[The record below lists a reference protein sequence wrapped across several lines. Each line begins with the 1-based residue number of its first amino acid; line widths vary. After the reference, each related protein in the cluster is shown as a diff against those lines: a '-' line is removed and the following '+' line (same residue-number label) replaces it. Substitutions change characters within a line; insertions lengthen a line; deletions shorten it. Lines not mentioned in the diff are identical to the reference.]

1 MSQSFPAPPALEFAM
16 TISINLGKAYFVRP
30 TQYGSERAAVY
41 LLDGTV
47 EGPHIKG
54 IVVPNSGGDFPW
66 VRPDGVIDFDARY
79 LLQTD
84 DGANIYFQSRGY
96 RWGTPEAMAKMARR
110 EPVADNLYYMR
121 DGAKIRSAG
130 GQVRLAES
138 SRIRRARGK
147 DPRRESH
154 SLLQGFVSHEHT
166 RTHDLRHGAH
176 ARRQLHRAAPRVV
189 HRRPL
194 AGGAIG

>member
-1 MSQSFPAPPALEFAM
+1 MNDHSPTPPALEFAM
-16 TISINLGKAYFVRP
+16 TISINLGKAYWVRP

-47 EGPHIKG
+47 HGPAING

-96 RWGTPEAMAKMARR
+96 RWGTPEAMAAMSRR
-110 EPVADNLYYMR
+110 EPVADDSYYMR
-121 DGAKIRSAG
+121 TVPKFEAPAG
-130 GQVRLAES
+130 KYDWLNRHVFVGRAEKTPAGN
-138 SRIRRARGK
+138 RIHYFK
-147 DPRRESH
+147 V
-154 SLLQGFVSHEHT
+154 L
-166 RTHDLRHGAH
+166 
-176 ARRQLHRAAPRVV
+176 
-189 HRRPL
+189 
-194 AGGAIG
+194 

>member
-30 TQYGSERAAVY
+30 SQYGSERAAVY

-47 EGPHIKG
+47 EGPNIKG

-110 EPVADNLYYMR
+110 EAGGRQPLLHAH
-121 DGAKIRSAG
+121 GAQVRGAG

-138 SRIRRARGK
+138 SRIRRAGGK
-147 DPRRESH
+147 DSRRATAFTTSRCCE
-154 SLLQGFVSHEHT
+154 
-166 RTHDLRHGAH
+166 
-176 ARRQLHRAAPRVV
+176 P
-189 HRRPL
+189 
-194 AGGAIG
+194 

>member
-16 TISINLGKAYFVRP
+16 TISINLGKAYWVRP

-41 LLDGTV
+41 LLDGTI
-47 EGPHIKG
+47 EGPNIKG

-110 EPVADNLYYMR
+110 EAVADNLYYMR
-121 DGAKIRSAG
+121 TVPKFEAPAG
-130 GQVRLAES
+130 KYDWLNRHVFVGRAEKTAEGN
-138 SRIRRARGK
+138 RIHYFK
-147 DPRRESH
+147 V
-154 SLLQGFVSHEHT
+154 L
-166 RTHDLRHGAH
+166 
-176 ARRQLHRAAPRVV
+176 
-189 HRRPL
+189 
-194 AGGAIG
+194 